1 MVKIFKFK
9 FSKLEPKLNL
19 EIKFFFYNISKPNSK
34 LQKGL
39 RLYN

>member
-19 EIKFFFYNISKPNSK
+19 DFFFNNSKPNSK